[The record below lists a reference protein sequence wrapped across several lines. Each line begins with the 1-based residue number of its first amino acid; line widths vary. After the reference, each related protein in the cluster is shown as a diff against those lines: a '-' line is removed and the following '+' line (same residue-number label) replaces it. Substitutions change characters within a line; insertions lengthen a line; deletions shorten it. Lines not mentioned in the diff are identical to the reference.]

1 LTHPGWFATAG
12 LLVLSVTRVLFAQ
25 EPVPWHDP
33 SLHLVQ
39 FVTVDDDVKLEVLDW
54 GGSGRPIVL
63 LAGLGNTAHVFDD
76 FAPKLTS
83 EYHAYGITRRGYGA
97 SSAPASGYSADRLGD
112 DVLAV
117 LDALKL
123 NRPVLVGHSIAGE
136 ELSSIGSR
144 YPERVAGLIYL
155 DAGYSYAY
163 VPTGG
168 NSLEFDLPDL
178 QKKLQQFQVEKTPA
192 EQNQLVLNLL
202 KDSLPAFEK
211 DLRDLQQSL
220 SAAPAQPKSAPA
232 RTADDLASFAALRG
246 WMLRVQGIAAPEAEL
261 RQQMEARPDGSVGK
275 SRDHSAAASAI
286 LAGEQKYSVIRTP
299 VLAIFANPRKPGPFA
314 YNTPAERA
322 AAVAWETQ
330 GINGVANGFQTGV
343 PSAHVVQMPQAN
355 HYVFLSNEAEVLREM
370 RAFLSRLN

>member
-1 LTHPGWFATAG
+1 MTHPALVVTSG
-12 LLVLSVTRVLFAQ
+12 LLVLSMTRVLFSQ
-25 EPVPWHDP
+25 EPSPWHDP
-33 SLHLVQ
+33 SPHVVQ
-39 FVTVDDDVKLEVLDW
+39 FVTVEEDVKLEVLDW
-54 GGSGRPIVL
+54 GGAGRPIVL
-63 LAGLGNTAHVFDD
+63 LAGLGNTAHVFDG
-76 FAPKLTS
+76 FAPKLS
-83 EYHAYGITRRGYGA
+83 PEYHVYGVTRRGFGD
-97 SSAPASGYSADRLGD
+97 SSAPAYGYSADRLGD

-168 NSLEFDLPDL
+168 NSLEFDLPEL

-220 SAAPAQPKSAPA
+220 SAAPAQPKSAPP
-232 RTADDLASFAALRG
+232 RTADDLVSFAALRS

-275 SRDHSAAASAI
+275 SRDHSAVGSAI

-330 GINGVANGFQTGV
+330 GINGVANGFQ
-343 PSAHVVQMPQAN
+343 N
-355 HYVFLSNEAEVLREM
+355 R
-370 RAFLSRLN
+370 RAFSTCGPDTSSKSLCVSLKRIGGLA